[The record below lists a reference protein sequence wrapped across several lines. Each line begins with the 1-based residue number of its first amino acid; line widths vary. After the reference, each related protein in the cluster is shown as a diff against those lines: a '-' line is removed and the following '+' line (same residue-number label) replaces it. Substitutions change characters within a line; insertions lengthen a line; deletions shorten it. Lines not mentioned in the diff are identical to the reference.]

1 MAFGVQISL
10 SFATLQKL
18 KSLNHYKTPN
28 SLVSNNKFLTTKVN
42 YYFSLS
48 SEMGT
53 RQDISFDEYLNL
65 VHIDEQTYIAVL
77 HS

>member
-1 MAFGVQISL
+1 VQISL
-10 SFATLQKL
+10 SFATLQKTKIFESL
-18 KSLNHYKTPN
+18 QNTKFISFHQKILSNKSKQ
-28 SLVSNNKFLTTKVN
+28 F
-42 YYFSLS
+42 FSPS

-65 VHIDEQTYIAVL
+65 VHIDEQTYIGVL